1 MNLSLNYV
9 KIKGTFYDELTDPK
23 KVGRF
28 RSWLH
33 NARYQELSNSV
44 KRYYR
49 KGNVVLD
56 LACGSCNWNSDK
68 IPVIGVDINENL
80 LNFGLKNGRLSKK
93 IVADIYR
100 IPLKSNFADIVIM
113 SEILEHVSEID
124 KVLAESKRVLKI
136 GGKLITSVPY
146 DSFPSPHLALFTIH
160 CLIKGYIFGDP
171 YYKKFCGHI
180 NRFSMRKIRSILA
193 NHFKIIE
200 QFPEHML
207 HIFTIAEKVT

>member
-80 LNFGLKNGRLSKK
+80 LNFG
-93 IVADIYR
+93 
-100 IPLKSNFADIVIM
+100 
-113 SEILEHVSEID
+113 
-124 KVLAESKRVLKI
+124 
-136 GGKLITSVPY
+136 
-146 DSFPSPHLALFTIH
+146 
-160 CLIKGYIFGDP
+160 
-171 YYKKFCGHI
+171 
-180 NRFSMRKIRSILA
+180 
-193 NHFKIIE
+193 
-200 QFPEHML
+200 
-207 HIFTIAEKVT
+207 